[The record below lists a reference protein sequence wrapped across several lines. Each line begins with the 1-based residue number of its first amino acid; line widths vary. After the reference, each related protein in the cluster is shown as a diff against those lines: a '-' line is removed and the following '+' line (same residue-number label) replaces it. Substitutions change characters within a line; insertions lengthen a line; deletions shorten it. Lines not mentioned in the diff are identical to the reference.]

1 MIGTVSSAIQNEDA
15 SNQTLNVELAADPS
29 DLRFVSVVLVEPGI
43 GEGALTNKEDEAI
56 ANEITADEVNA
67 DEVNTA
73 EEPAVDGEAE
83 AGVLGVSVD
92 DATNEAGNDAAVGSE
107 EEEGQ

>member
-43 GEGALTNKEDEAI
+43 GEDALTNKEDEAI
-56 ANEITADEVNA
+56 ANEITA